1 MVDLL
6 QRSQDNSV
14 KKGYYSITNTGV
26 KRYPNA
32 KHLASHNA
40 FAQNG
45 GGGGRRV
52 QDGEHMYTCG
62 GFILLFG
69 KTNTVM

>member
-32 KHLASHNA
+32 KHARDPH
-40 FAQNG
+40 
-45 GGGGRRV
+45 
-52 QDGEHMYTCG
+52 
-62 GFILLFG
+62 LLQQA
-69 KTNTVM
+69 